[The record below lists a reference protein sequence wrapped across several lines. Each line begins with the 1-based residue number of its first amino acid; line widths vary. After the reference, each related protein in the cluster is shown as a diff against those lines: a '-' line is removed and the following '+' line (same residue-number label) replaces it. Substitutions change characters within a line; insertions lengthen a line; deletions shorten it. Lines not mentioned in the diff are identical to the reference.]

1 MIYLEFLNGTEEN
14 ISKISLKTKYKIEQ
28 NFFFWT
34 APYSEGE
41 EESSL
46 LSWKSKLIK

>member
-28 NFFFWT
+28 NFFFGQHHT
-34 APYSEGE
+34 VKGKRKVVSCPE
-41 EESSL
+41 
-46 LSWKSKLIK
+46 KVN